1 MIRRPPRSTLFPYT
15 TLFRS
20 RISSIVN
27 GVILRYPNPSAPSKF
42 ILPQETYFTDETK
55 DVVFFSCYAII
66 TDKMQDAISGSYRV
80 SEIPVT
86 SEATDNSNNC
96 GGWTLAVVYTNPSL
110 PARSI
115 SIYAGLEAV
124 NS

>member
-96 GGWTLAVVYTNPSL
+96 GGWTLAVVYTNQIGRASC
-110 PARSI
+110 R
-115 SIYAGLEAV
+115 ERV
-124 NS
+124 